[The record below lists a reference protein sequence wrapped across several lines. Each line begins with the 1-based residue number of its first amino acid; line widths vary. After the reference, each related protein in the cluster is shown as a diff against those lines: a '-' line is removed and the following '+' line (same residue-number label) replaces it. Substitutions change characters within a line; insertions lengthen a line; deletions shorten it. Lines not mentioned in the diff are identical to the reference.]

1 MTETTKSKGTEHVA
15 EAGMRIIKL
24 DKFDISTLAD
34 ILSDLWLS
42 AYQEGLESSLN
53 HLKKALSNEPATT

>member
-1 MTETTKSKGTEHVA
+1 MTETTKSKGSEHVA
-15 EAGMRIIKL
+15 EAGLKIMKIS
-24 DKFDISTLAD
+24 KFDVSALAD
-34 ILSDLWLS
+34 ILSDLWLA